1 MMNQS
6 MISAAV
12 TMGQLQQKLDTISNN
27 MANSATYGYKR
38 REVRFSDLLFQQI
51 ESSALNPTEEGRL
64 TPNGIRLGSGA
75 RVSSTAVSM
84 EAGTLQQTGRLLDVA
99 LTQPGLYFQIL
110 TEDNNGSEVVQY
122 TRDGAFYLSPSLA
135 NANVMELVTSEGNR
149 VLGKNGPIAIPA
161 DHRKI
166 TIGQNGQ
173 VSVTL
178 NNGAVVESGQL
189 ALVNMVRPQL
199 MLSVG
204 QNLQAPEG
212 IPLNQVLEEADAGA
226 GNIVQQGALE
236 SSNVNISN
244 EMTELIQTQRS
255 YQFNARSL
263 TIADQMMGLVNG
275 LR

>member
-1 MMNQS
+1 MNQS

-27 MANSATYGYKR
+27 MANSTTNGYKR
-38 REVRFSDLLFQQI
+38 REVQFSDLLFQQM
-51 ESSALNPTEEGRL
+51 ESKALNPTEDGRL

-75 RVSSTAVSM
+75 RVSSTAVSL
-84 EAGTLQQTGRLLDVA
+84 ESGTLQQTGRSLDVA
-99 LTQPGLYFQIL
+99 LTQPGLFFQIQ
-110 TEDNNGSEVVQY
+110 TTDNNGGEVVQY
-122 TRDGAFYLSPSLA
+122 SRDGAFYLSPSA
-135 NANVMELVTSEGNR
+135 GNPEEMELVTSEGNR
-149 VLGKNGPIAIPA
+149 VMGVNGPITIPA
-161 DHRKI
+161 DHNKI
-166 TIGQNGQ
+166 SIGQNGQ

-189 ALVNMVRPQL
+189 ALVNIIRPQL
-199 MLSVG
+199 MLAVG
-204 QNLQAPEG
+204 QNFQAPQD
-212 IPLNQVLEEADAGA
+212 IPLNQVIEEAGA
-226 GNIVQQGALE
+226 GNFVQQGALE
-236 SSNVNISN
+236 SSNVNIST

>member
-1 MMNQS
+1 MNQS

-12 TMGQLQQKLDTISNN
+12 TMGQLQHKLDTISNN
-27 MANSATYGYKR
+27 MANSTTNGYKR
-38 REVRFSDLLFQQI
+38 REAQFSDILFQQI
-51 ESSALNPTEEGRL
+51 RSEALEPTEDGRL

-84 EAGTLQQTGRLLDVA
+84 EAGTLQQTGRALDIA
-99 LTQPGLYFQIL
+99 LTQPSLYFQL
-110 TEDNNGSEVVQY
+110 AGVDNNGNGTLQF
-122 TRDGAFYLSPSLA
+122 TRDGSFYLSPSA
-135 NANVMELVTSEGNR
+135 GNPEEMELVTSDGSK
-149 VLGKNGPIAIPA
+149 VMGVNGPITIPA
-161 DHRKI
+161 DHSKI

-189 ALVNMVRPQL
+189 AIVNMIRPQL

-204 QNLQAPEG
+204 QNLQAPQD
-212 IPLNQVLEEADAGA
+212 IPLNQLIEEVNAGA
-226 GNIVQQGALE
+226 GNFVQQGVLE

>member
-1 MMNQS
+1 MNQS

-12 TMGQLQQKLDTISNN
+12 TMGQLQHKLDTISNN
-27 MANSATYGYKR
+27 MANSTTNGYKR
-38 REVRFSDLLFQQI
+38 RETQFSDLLFQQM
-51 ESSALNPTEEGRL
+51 ESKALNPTEDGRL

-75 RVSSTAVSM
+75 RVSSTAMSM
-84 EAGTLQQTGRLLDVA
+84 ETGTLQQTSRTLDVA
-99 LTQPGLYFQIL
+99 LTEPGHYFTIGG
-110 TEDNNGSEVVQY
+110 TDNNGNPMPLY
-122 TRDGAFYLSPSLA
+122 TRDGAFYLSPSAQEPGYL
-135 NANVMELVTSEGNR
+135 ELVTSEGNQ
-149 VLGKNGPIAIPA
+149 VLGDEGPILIPE
-161 DHRKI
+161 DHNKI

-178 NNGAVVESGQL
+178 NNGEVVESGRIGV
-189 ALVNMVRPQL
+189 VNMIRPQL

-204 QNLQAPEG
+204 HNLQLPEG
-212 IPLNQVLEEADAGA
+212 IPLNQLFEEVNGGA
-226 GNIVQQGALE
+226 GNFVQQGVLE
-236 SSNVNISN
+236 SSNVNIST

>member
-1 MMNQS
+1 MNQS

-12 TMGQLQQKLDTISNN
+12 TMGQLQHKLDTISNN
-27 MANSATYGYKR
+27 MANSTTNGYKR
-38 REVRFSDLLFQQI
+38 REAQFSDILFQQI
-51 ESSALNPTEEGRL
+51 RSEALEPTEAGRL

-75 RVSSTAVSM
+75 RVSSTAISM
-84 EAGTLQQTGRLLDVA
+84 EAGTLQQTGRALDIA
-99 LTQPGLYFQIL
+99 LTQPSLYFQIAGV
-110 TEDNNGSEVVQY
+110 DNNGNGTLQF
-122 TRDGAFYLSPSLA
+122 TRDGAFYLSPA
-135 NANVMELVTSEGNR
+135 AGNPDQMELVTSDGSKVMGTE
-149 VLGKNGPIAIPA
+149 GPIMIPA
-161 DHRKI
+161 DHSKI

-189 ALVNMVRPQL
+189 AIVNMIRPQL

-204 QNLQAPEG
+204 QNLQAPENM
-212 IPLNQVLEEADAGA
+212 PLNQLIEEVNAGA
-226 GNIVQQGALE
+226 GNFVQQGALE

>member
-1 MMNQS
+1 MNQS

-27 MANSATYGYKR
+27 MANSTTNGYKR
-38 REVRFSDLLFQQI
+38 REVQFSDLLFQQM
-51 ESSALNPTEEGRL
+51 ESTSLNSTEDGRL

-75 RVSSTAVSM
+75 RVSSTAVSL
-84 EAGTLQQTGRLLDVA
+84 ESGTLQQTGRLLDIA
-99 LTQPGLYFQIL
+99 LTQPGLFFQIE
-110 TEDNNGSEVVQY
+110 TIDNNGGEVVQY
-122 TRDGAFYLSPSLA
+122 TRDGAFYLSPSA
-135 NANVMELVTSEGNR
+135 GNPEVMELVTSEGNR
-149 VLGKNGPIAIPA
+149 VMGLNGPITIPA
-161 DHRKI
+161 DHNKI

-178 NNGAVVESGQL
+178 NNGEVVESGQL
-189 ALVNMVRPQL
+189 ALANIIRPQL
-199 MLSVG
+199 MLAVG
-204 QNLQAPEG
+204 HNFQAPQG
-212 IPLNQVLEEADAGA
+212 IPLNQVIEEIDAGA
-226 GNIVQQGALE
+226 GNFVQQGVLE
-236 SSNVNISN
+236 SSNVNIST